1 MEESVQAVPQPVPAV
16 PAVVALGATSAAG
29 GELVR
34 KVLKVAWLSIALGL
48 VLEVILLVVVAYAG
62 AAGNSPKP
70 FLADLVQKVSW
81 SFIVCVGV
89 AFGSTAGKL
98 RPIAMGVLGL
108 LSAPAA
114 FNVARSLHKGV
125 KDALGI
131 AGPAAAGASPFLI
144 GTLKGVEYAV
154 LGAVIGRIGQRW
166 GGRLGAYAGAGIAVG
181 LVFGGAILAVMI
193 GSAPAPLPT
202 AELVSRGLNELIF
215 PLGCSLVIYAA
226 DVLGKRLN

>member
-1 MEESVQAVPQPVPAV
+1 MEESVQVVPQPVSAV
-16 PAVVALGATSAAG
+16 PAAATNAG
-29 GELVR
+29 SGELVR

-48 VLEVILLVVVAYAG
+48 ALEIVLLVVVAYTGTAG
-62 AAGNSPKP
+62 DSPKP

-98 RPIAMGVLGL
+98 RPAAMGVLGL
-108 LSAPAA
+108 LSAPVA
-114 FNVARSLHKGV
+114 FNIARSLHKGV
-125 KDALGI
+125 KDALGL

-144 GTLKGVEYAV
+144 GALKGIEYAV
-154 LGAVIGRIGQRW
+154 LGAVIGWIGQRW

-193 GSAPAPLPT
+193 GSAAKPLPA

-226 DVLGKRLN
+226 DVLGKRLSAG